1 MNGVVYDFSVDYN
14 TIEKED
20 VLNICD
26 YSIKKNNVK

>member
-20 VLNICD
+20 VLNSD
-26 YSIKKNNVK
+26 YSMKKNNVK